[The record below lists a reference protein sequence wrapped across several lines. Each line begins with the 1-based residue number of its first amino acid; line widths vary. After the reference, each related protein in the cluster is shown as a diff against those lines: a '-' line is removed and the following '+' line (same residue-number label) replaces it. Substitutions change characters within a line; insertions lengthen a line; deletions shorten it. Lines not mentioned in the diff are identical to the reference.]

1 MPDQIPGYPIAKV
14 VALTGLSERQLAY
27 WRRTGLLSPSSRTR
41 GGHARYGFPDLVA
54 LRAAKKLL
62 DAGVSL
68 QRVRHA
74 VASLQR
80 FLPGLDQ
87 PLSEASIVATGDVL
101 LVMHRGSRFDALSG
115 QEWILPIAD
124 LMHELDRENQHVGT
138 PLQTDL
144 FPETVASPA
153 ALTHRTRRRN
163 IRSRP
168 AALSP

>member
-1 MPDQIPGYPIAKV
+1 MPDQNPGYPIAKV

-87 PLSEASIVATGDVL
+87 PLAEASIVVTGDVL

-124 LMHELDRENQHVGT
+124 LIHELDRDKRHVGT
-138 PLQTDL
+138 PLQTEL
-144 FPETVASPA
+144 FPETVATPA
-153 ALTHRTRRRN
+153 APAGRARRQNARAHRT
-163 IRSRP
+163 
-168 AALSP
+168 AHSP